1 MRRLLLLSLLFIA
14 CDNQSKEYTDITT
27 SERNIQ
33 YYELKENERIKTEQK
48 SKYRRD

>member
-33 YYELKENERIKTEQK
+33 YYELKERIIE
-48 SKYRRD
+48 D